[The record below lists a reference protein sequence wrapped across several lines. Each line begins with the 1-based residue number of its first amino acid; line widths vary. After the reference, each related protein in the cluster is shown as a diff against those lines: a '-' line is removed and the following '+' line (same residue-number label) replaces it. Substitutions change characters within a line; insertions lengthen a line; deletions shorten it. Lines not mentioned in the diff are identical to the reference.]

1 MTDFSSLNIQ
11 QSRQDGVFDEP
22 QTETEVG
29 LPRIVYTCTSDLF
42 LTNISDN
49 AFELMGIR
57 PENLINNR
65 CLWEERILREDLTRI
80 SGKLNHLGL
89 TEMGCDVH
97 KISNDQGL
105 PVWVIHHFRKLK
117 INCETT
123 ILGCMSPLESDF
135 WAQTVDARTVA
146 QFVHKIG
153 NHFQLMNLLVGSLKR
168 ASSSIDEIEA
178 LQQNMDRAVEF
189 TRSFS
194 QFCLPPTGATAVDL
208 ADLLDAAIAAAGA
221 CLEEKVTIQNLVQK
235 SLNGACTIGDAFLL
249 ELAFGA
255 ILKNAI
261 EATKSGDHIC
271 VTAMISNGPATQSI
285 ARITIVD
292 TGCGI
297 EIDALPTATAPF
309 VSSKRDRDGL
319 GLSTA
324 VRVIEMHGGNLKI
337 SSAPGQGTQIFIALP
352 VELNPTEPR
361 L

>member
-1 MTDFSSLNIQ
+1 
-11 QSRQDGVFDEP
+11 
-22 QTETEVG
+22 
-29 LPRIVYTCTSDLF
+29 
-42 LTNISDN
+42 
-49 AFELMGIR
+49 MG
-57 PENLINNR
+57 
-65 CLWEERILREDLTRI
+65 
-80 SGKLNHLGL
+80 S
-89 TEMGCDVH
+89 DVH

-117 INCETT
+117 INCETK
-123 ILGCMSPLESDF
+123 IVGCLSPLESDF
-135 WAQTVDARTVA
+135 WAQTIDPRTVA

-168 ASSSIDEIEA
+168 ASSNIDEIEA
-178 LQQNMDRAVEF
+178 LQQTIDRAVEF

-194 QFCLPPTGATAVDL
+194 QFCAPPTGASAVDL
-208 ADLLDAAIAAAGA
+208 ADLLRTVIATAGA
-221 CLEEKVTIQNLVQK
+221 CFEEKVTIQNLIQK
-235 SLNGACTIGDAFLL
+235 SLNGACVIGDAFLL

-261 EATKSGDHIC
+261 EATKSGDQIC
-271 VTAMISNGPATQSI
+271 VTAMISNAPATQSI

-337 SSAPGQGTQIFIALP
+337 SSAPGKGTQIFIALP
-352 VELNPTEPR
+352 IELNPAKPR